1 MEQSVH
7 PARGTGR
14 RARTDERLADAVRTL
29 LTDSGYAAL
38 LGIPFVGV
46 HLQGRVDEDGMVAD
60 LTRDLLAILGANVD
74 AVTGSKPAAAVQA
87 GASQVLDYH
96 SVRPSEVTGRYDAI
110 LDTVGADS
118 LAYRALLV
126 PGGRMVLITTAGP
139 AAARAHRDA
148 EERSAAGKRVIVV
161 QG

>member
-1 MEQSVH
+1 MH

-38 LGIPFVGV
+38 LGIPFGGV
-46 HLQGRVDEDGMVAD
+46 HLQGRVDGEGMVAD
-60 LTRDLLAILGANVD
+60 LTRDLLAILRANVD
-74 AVTGSKPAAAVQA
+74 AVTGSNPAAAVQA
-87 GASQVLDYH
+87 GASQVLDYL
-96 SVRPSEVTGRYDAI
+96 SVRPSAVTDRYDAI
-110 LDTVGADS
+110 LDAVGADS
-118 LAYRALLV
+118 SAYRALLV